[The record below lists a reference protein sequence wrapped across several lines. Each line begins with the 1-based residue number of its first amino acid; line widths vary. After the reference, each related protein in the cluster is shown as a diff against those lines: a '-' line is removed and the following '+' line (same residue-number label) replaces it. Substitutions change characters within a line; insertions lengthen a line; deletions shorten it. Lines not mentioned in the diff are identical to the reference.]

1 VTLEMY
7 AENEPAARAY
17 RAVGFVERGR
27 YASALLG
34 GGPAAP
40 DAEE

>member
-7 AENEPAARAY
+7 AGNEPAARAY

-27 YASALLG
+27 YMSALIH
-34 GGPAAP
+34 GGPPSP